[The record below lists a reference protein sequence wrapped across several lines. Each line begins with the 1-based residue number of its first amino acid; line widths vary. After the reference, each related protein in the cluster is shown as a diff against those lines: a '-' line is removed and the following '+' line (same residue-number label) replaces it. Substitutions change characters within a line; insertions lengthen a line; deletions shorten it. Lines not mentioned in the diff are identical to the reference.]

1 MQIATLADLGELIE
15 KHRNELLSDWHCEVA
30 LLPGAEQLDGPTITD
45 HIPQLLTELSE
56 NLKSDRSEAS
66 LILSPAEH
74 GVQRWRVGFDITEVV
89 AEYGILRTCLDRLA
103 EKHNL
108 PLTNHAGRIVNT
120 VFDNAVAQ
128 ATKAYATHMTV
139 ELQKRRE
146 EHLSFVVHD
155 LRTPLQAVSL
165 ATTMLERSLPDD
177 LKTELFETS
186 LSTLRRNIGRLDSL
200 IKRVLQDEANLQLAD
215 STKVEKREFDLW
227 SLVESTI
234 QDLYPIATD
243 SRATLI
249 NDVPSDMT
257 MVADARLLGQVFQ
270 NLLSNAIKFTPN
282 GKIIVGARQRDADGT
297 AQCSVQDTGAGIDSQ
312 RLVKIFEKLE
322 TDQQPGK
329 RGVGLGLAI
338 VKQIVELHGGRIAV
352 ESRVGEGSTFTFE
365 IPQRLN

>member
-1 MQIATLADLGELIE
+1 
-15 KHRNELLSDWHCEVA
+15 
-30 LLPGAEQLDGPTITD
+30 
-45 HIPQLLTELSE
+45 
-56 NLKSDRSEAS
+56 LKSDRSEAS
-66 LILSPAEH
+66 LIQSPAEH

-103 EKHNL
+103 EKHSL
-108 PLTNHAGRIVNT
+108 PLTNQAGRIVNT

-146 EHLSFVVHD
+146 EHLSFVIHD

-177 LKTELFETS
+177 SKTELFETS
-186 LSTLRRNIGRLDSL
+186 LSTLRRNIGRLDAL
-200 IKRVLQDEANLQLAD
+200 IKRVLQDGANLQLAD
-215 STKVEKREFDLW
+215 SPKVEKREFDLW
-227 SLVESTI
+227 SLAESTI

-243 SRATLI
+243 SRTTLI
-249 NDVPSDMT
+249 NEIPPDMT
-257 MVADARLLGQVFQ
+257 IFADARLLGQVFQ

-282 GKIIVGARQRDADGT
+282 GKIIIGARYSDGI
-297 AQCSVQDTGAGIDSQ
+297 AQCWVQDTGAGIDSE
-312 RLVKIFEKLE
+312 RLDKIFEKLE
-322 TDQQPGK
+322 TDHQPEK

-338 VKQIVELHGGRIAV
+338 VKQIVELHGGTIAV

-365 IPQRLN
+365 IPQRIS